1 MEKGFKVLVILA
13 AIPVLLFVYLL
24 VVLTLSSGGA
34 SGLFVH
40 GVKPKIREAEFD
52 FKLVYE
58 VYEQTYEYEGS
69 FVCKFE
75 GFINGGGAKDR
86 KWSIIYKD
94 AQGNEINE
102 NLICSFDDKHDIH
115 LFIRRPGYFM
125 GDPDIR
131 INNEKEYY
139 ITVTDV
145 NTGFFSWD
153 ELAER
158 EAFVSYDFEIIS
170 WECDPPIE
178 NEYR

>member
-1 MEKGFKVLVILA
+1 MKKGFKVLGILA
-13 AIPVLLFVYLL
+13 AIPVILFVYLL

-40 GVKPKIREAEFD
+40 GVKPKIKEAEFD

-86 KWSIIYKD
+86 KWSNTYKD
-94 AQGNEINE
+94 QNGQIVDHYKLYDLDEHQIFLIIN
-102 NLICSFDDKHDIH
+102 NP
-115 LFIRRPGYFM
+115 RYFM
-125 GDPDIR
+125 SDPKQKSS
-131 INNEKEYY
+131 EEYY
-139 ITVTDV
+139 VSICETE
-145 NTGFFSWD
+145 TGYAYTGSI
-153 ELAER
+153 AE
-158 EAFVSYDFEIIS
+158 ASLLKKCGFKIIS

-178 NEYR
+178 NKYR